1 MGVRNRMSD
10 TLEFMEM
17 LSTVYQEVKQL
28 PDAGFMTWLK
38 TGLKARKLL
47 G

>member
-1 MGVRNRMSD
+1 
-10 TLEFMEM
+10 M
-17 LSTVYQEVKQL
+17 LAGIYDELKQL
-28 PDAGFMTWLK
+28 PDAGVVAWLK